1 MVETANNSVRGI
13 VRIVNVSSNAHENVP
28 QFGIDLQDVDQVN
41 GGPISRYGSSKLA
54 SILHTKELARRFSMP
69 EARAAYSGFRSEG
82 NTGGEIWV
90 SSVHPGMVK
99 TYGLLPIKELL
110 DYLVPND

>member
-13 VRIVNVSSNAHENVP
+13 VRIVNVTSNAHENVP
-28 QFGIDLQDVDQVN
+28 DFGIDLQDIDQAS

-69 EARAAYSGFRSEG
+69 ETRAAYWGVRSED

-90 SSVHPGMVK
+90 SSVHPGVVK
-99 TYGLLPIKELL
+99 TYGLFLNKCLL
-110 DYLVPND
+110 DYLFANY